1 VDALRAADAGERERV
16 SQRSRWRL
24 AAALVVVAGAL
35 ARLWVATGPGYLGQD
50 GDLYEWRPATARA
63 LRDGIHTVYLVNR
76 QNDPAQSGEPWQGGW
91 FINLPPVLLY
101 LRTGAAAAARRLDPA
116 GAALWDANDSFHD
129 LEGGELRERLSRSAT
144 LTRCLKLPGILAD
157 ALIGLALFI
166 SGSSRGGALG
176 FAAAAAYSL
185 NPAVVYNTGFWG
197 QADGVWIALVCASLA
212 LLVRERPAAAACALT
227 LAVLTK
233 PQALA
238 FAPLV
243 ALLLARRGARA
254 LAGPTLAAAATFLL
268 VFLPFVL
275 HGTFVET
282 LAAILRSTFG
292 GEPYLS
298 CGAANLWFL
307 VDGGRSFGTRDTT
320 GLLGPLT
327 PRDLGVLLFLASAI
341 AIARRAPDRGAS
353 AFARLSL
360 AAAVTS
366 LAFFAFGTELH
377 ENHLVAVLAF
387 LPFAAP
393 ADARLWWLLG
403 ALSLAVQANLVLF
416 DEFAMARLQAF
427 AGPLVSSSAPL
438 AVAVAA
444 IQTAALPVAWALF
457 RSGPERSR

>member
-1 VDALRAADAGERERV
+1 
-16 SQRSRWRL
+16 
-24 AAALVVVAGAL
+24 VVVAGAL

-76 QNDPAQSGEPWQGGW
+76 RNDPALSGEPWQGGW

-101 LRTGAAAAARRLDPA
+101 LRAGAALGAQRLDPA
-116 GAALWDANDSFHD
+116 GSALWDADASFED
-129 LEGGELRERLSRSAT
+129 VDDGALRERLSRSAT
-144 LTRCLKLPGILAD
+144 LTRALKLPGILAD
-157 ALIGLALFI
+157 ALIGLALFV
-166 SGSSRGGALG
+166 SGSSRSGALG

-197 QADGVWIALVCASLA
+197 QADGVWIALLCASLA
-212 LLVRERPAAAACALT
+212 LLVRERPAPAACALT

-238 FAPLV
+238 FVPLV
-243 ALLLARRGARA
+243 ALLLARRGGRA
-254 LAGPTLAAAATFLL
+254 LAGPALAAAAIFLL
-268 VFLPFVL
+268 VFLPFLL

-307 VDGGRSFGTRDTT
+307 VDGGRSFGSSDTMR
-320 GLLGPLT
+320 LLGPLT
-327 PRDLGVLLFLASAI
+327 PRSLGLLLFLASAV
-341 AIARRAPDRGAS
+341 AIARRAPDRGAG

-360 AAAVTS
+360 AAAVTG

-377 ENHLVAVLAF
+377 ENHLVALLAF

-403 ALSLAVQANLVLF
+403 ALSLAIQANLVLF
-416 DEFAMARLQAF
+416 DEFAMSRVEAF
-427 AGPLVSSSAPL
+427 VGPFASSAPWL
-438 AVAVAA
+438 AVVVAA
-444 IQTAALPVAWALF
+444 LQTAALPVGWALF
-457 RSGPERSR
+457 RSGASPVDGPSTRWCSGARR